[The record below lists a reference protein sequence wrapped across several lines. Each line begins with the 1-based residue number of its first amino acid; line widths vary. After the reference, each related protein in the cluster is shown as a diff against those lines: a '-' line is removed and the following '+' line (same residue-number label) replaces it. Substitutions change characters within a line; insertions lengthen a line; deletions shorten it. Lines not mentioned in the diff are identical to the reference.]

1 MRTDRGLTISWRGSA
16 HIALYGRENPMPE
29 IGNPWVQ
36 GHPREEQLV
45 SREIYNLLTIFA
57 SSETLQKRRKSQDGG
72 CVYSWSIQCFEYAEI
87 GRILVSLS
95 AMLRNDWDAYPYRSE
110 QNLTI
115 IGQDPSVG
123 ILIPD
128 LDDAATS
135 TPLAVRESF
144 NKILHSEKLH
154 LDRSEG
160 SDLTSGYLLPRVHLY
175 GMHHGRRWKAS
186 IDIFRWAEAVHVLS

>member
-1 MRTDRGLTISWRGSA
+1 MT
-16 HIALYGRENPMPE
+16 E

-36 GHPREEQLV
+36 GHPREDQLV
-45 SREIYNLLTIFA
+45 SREIYRLLTIFA
-57 SSETLQKRRKSQDGG
+57 SSEALEKRRKSQDGR
-72 CVYSWSIQCFEYAEI
+72 CVYSWSIECFEYTEI
-87 GRILVSLS
+87 GRILVTLS
-95 AMLRNDWDAYPYRSE
+95 AMLRNDWDAYPWRSE
-110 QNLTI
+110 QNLTT
-115 IGQDPSVG
+115 IGQDTSVG
-123 ILIPD
+123 FLIPD

-160 SDLTSGYLLPRVHLY
+160 GDLTRGYLLPRVHLY